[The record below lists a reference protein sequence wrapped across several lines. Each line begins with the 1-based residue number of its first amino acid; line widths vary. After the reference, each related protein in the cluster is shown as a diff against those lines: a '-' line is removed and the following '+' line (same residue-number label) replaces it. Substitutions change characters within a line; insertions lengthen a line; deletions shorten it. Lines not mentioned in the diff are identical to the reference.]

1 MMIPTLGDFVLV
13 DSLRTMLLGGV
24 EGMGRCNN

>member
-1 MMIPTLGDFVLV
+1 MMIPTLDIVVLV

-24 EGMGRCNN
+24 EGMGRC